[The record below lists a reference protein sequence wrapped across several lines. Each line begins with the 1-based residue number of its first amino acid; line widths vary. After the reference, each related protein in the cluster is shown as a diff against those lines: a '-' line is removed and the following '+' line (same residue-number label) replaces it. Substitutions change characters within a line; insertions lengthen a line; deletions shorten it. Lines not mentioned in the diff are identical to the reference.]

1 MTTVCTRGE
10 YYNSDPGSSKYGD
23 AAYGDQFTVFP
34 ASKEARDDEKA
45 RRLWELTEKA
55 LGLAA

>member
-1 MTTVCTRGE
+1 MTTVGTRGA

-23 AAYGDQFTVFP
+23 AAYGDQFTVFTV
-34 ASKEARDDEKA
+34 SNEARDDVKA
-45 RRLWELTEKA
+45 QRLWKLTEKA